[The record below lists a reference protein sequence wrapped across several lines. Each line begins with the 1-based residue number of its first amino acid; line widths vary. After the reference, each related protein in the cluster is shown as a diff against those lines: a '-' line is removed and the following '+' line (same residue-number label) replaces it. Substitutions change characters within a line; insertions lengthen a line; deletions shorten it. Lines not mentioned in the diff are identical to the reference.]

1 MRKNIIIITSN
12 RAEYGILKPLISLFS
27 KSNEFKLNL
36 IVSGAHV
43 SKTFGQ
49 TYKEITKDGFKI
61 KSRIEC
67 LIDNDS
73 EVSVSKSMSILSLA
87 LCEKIYDIKP
97 DCIILLGDRFETHA
111 CACVS
116 AVMNIPI
123 AHIQGGEITE
133 GAIDDKLRHSITK
146 LSNFHFVFTE
156 IYKKRVI
163 QMGENPDNVFNVGAL
178 NGESL
183 LKVKKISKKEIE
195 KLISF
200 KIDNNTILFTFH
212 SVTLEPGT
220 SEKYI
225 KTIMKVFEFKKE
237 LRIIFTKT
245 NPDTDGRIINNYID
259 KFVKNNSGRS
269 IAVKSLGHFKYINT
283 LRHVN
288 LLVGNSSSGII
299 ETPFLS
305 LPTINIGSRQKGRV
319 RASNIIDC
327 ECSFDEIINAFK
339 KLKSKRF
346 ITNLKNMSN
355 PYGINN
361 TSSKIYSILKQRLK
375 KIRNKK
381 SFYDIR

>member
-1 MRKNIIIITSN
+1 MKKNIIIITSN
-12 RAEYGILKPLISLFS
+12 RAEYGILKPLIFLFS

-61 KSRIEC
+61 KSSIEC

-73 EVSVSKSMSILSLA
+73 EVSVSKSMSILSLS
-87 LCEKIYDIKP
+87 LCEKISEIKP

-116 AVMNIPI
+116 AVMNVPI

-133 GAIDDKLRHSITK
+133 GAVDDKLRHSITK

-163 QMGENPDNVFNVGAL
+163 QMGENPNNVFNVGAL
-178 NGESL
+178 NGDSL
-183 LKVKKISKKEIE
+183 LKVKKLSKTEIE
-195 KLISF
+195 KLINF

-225 KTIMKVFEFKKE
+225 KTIMKVFEYKKE

-245 NPDTDGRIINNYID
+245 NPDADGRIINSYID
-259 KFVKNNSGRS
+259 KFVKNNNKRS
-269 IAVKSLGHFKYINT
+269 IAVESLGHFKYINT
-283 LRHVN
+283 LRHVS

-305 LPTINIGSRQKGRV
+305 LPTINIGTRQKGRV

-327 ECSFDEIINAFK
+327 KCSYEEIMNAFK
-339 KLKSKRF
+339 IFKSKKF
-346 ITNLKNMSN
+346 LANLKNLNN
-355 PYGINN
+355 PYKINK
-361 TSSKIYSILKQRLK
+361 TSFKIYSILKKRLK
-375 KIRNKK
+375 KIQNKK
-381 SFYDIR
+381 SFYDI

>member
-61 KSRIEC
+61 KSKIEC

-73 EVSVSKSMSILSLA
+73 EVSVSKSMSILSLS
-87 LCEKIYDIKP
+87 LCEKISEIKP

-116 AVMNIPI
+116 AVMNVPI

-163 QMGENPDNVFNVGAL
+163 QMGENPNNVFNVGAL
-178 NGESL
+178 NGDSL
-183 LKVKKISKKEIE
+183 LKVKKLSKTEIE
-195 KLISF
+195 KLINF

-225 KTIMKVFEFKKE
+225 KTIIKVFEYKKE

-245 NPDTDGRIINNYID
+245 NPDADGRIINSYID
-259 KFVKNNSGRS
+259 KFVKNNNKRS
-269 IAVKSLGHFKYINT
+269 IAVESLGHFKYINT
-283 LRHVN
+283 LRHVS

-305 LPTINIGSRQKGRV
+305 LPTINIGTRQKGRV

-327 ECSFDEIINAFK
+327 KCSYKEIMNAFK
-339 KLKSKRF
+339 IFKSKKF
-346 ITNLKNMSN
+346 LANLKNLNN
-355 PYGINN
+355 PYKIDK
-361 TSSKIYSILKQRLK
+361 TSLKIYSILKKRLK
-375 KIRNKK
+375 KIQNKK
-381 SFYDIR
+381 SFYDI

>member
-1 MRKNIIIITSN
+1 MKKNIIIITSN

-61 KSRIEC
+61 KSSIEC

-73 EVSVSKSMSILSLA
+73 EVSVSKSMSILSLS
-87 LCEKIYDIKP
+87 LCEKISEIKP

-116 AVMNIPI
+116 AVMNVPI

-133 GAIDDKLRHSITK
+133 GAVDDKLRHSITK

-163 QMGENPDNVFNVGAL
+163 QMGENPNNVFNVGAL
-178 NGESL
+178 NGDSL
-183 LKVKKISKKEIE
+183 LKVKKLSKTEIE
-195 KLISF
+195 KLINF

-225 KTIMKVFEFKKE
+225 KTIMKVFEYKKE

-245 NPDTDGRIINNYID
+245 NPDADGRIINSYID
-259 KFVKNNSGRS
+259 KFVKNNNKRS
-269 IAVKSLGHFKYINT
+269 IAVESLGHFKYINT
-283 LRHVN
+283 LRHVS

-305 LPTINIGSRQKGRV
+305 LPTINIGTRQKGRV

-327 ECSFDEIINAFK
+327 KCSYEEIMNAFK
-339 KLKSKRF
+339 IFKSKKF
-346 ITNLKNMSN
+346 LANLKNLNN
-355 PYGINN
+355 PYKINK
-361 TSSKIYSILKQRLK
+361 TSLKIYSILKKRLK
-375 KIRNKK
+375 KIQNKK
-381 SFYDIR
+381 SFYDI